1 MFLAILSWK
10 TVVDAGL
17 PLWCNDSNMILP
29 GEKGP
34 QVVQLKKVLHDTFT
48 LCGRCARV
56 IQVNE
61 SDKRDESKSNLTI
74 PAPKSIC
81 APDRHRSALQFNA
94 GLSSFLVLG
103 TCAYH
108 FISSLQNYAQD
119 GNRCIFHYH
128 FALVFTSS
136 YLLACTCTGTRSLT
150 FTHGI
155 FILSDRPSSWTTCSS
170 IIY

>member
-1 MFLAILSWK
+1 MLVFPCGATID
-10 TVVDAGL
+10 V
-17 PLWCNDSNMILP
+17 DSNMILP

-48 LCGRCARV
+48 LRGRCAQV
-56 IQVNE
+56 IQVDE

-74 PAPKSIC
+74 PAPESIF
-81 APDRHRSALQFNA
+81 APDRHHSALQFNA

-119 GNRCIFHYH
+119 GNRCVFHYH
-128 FALVFTSS
+128 FALVFISP
-136 YLLACTCTGTRSLT
+136 YLLLVACTCTGTRSPT

-155 FILSDRPSSWTTCSS
+155 FILSDRPSS
-170 IIY
+170 